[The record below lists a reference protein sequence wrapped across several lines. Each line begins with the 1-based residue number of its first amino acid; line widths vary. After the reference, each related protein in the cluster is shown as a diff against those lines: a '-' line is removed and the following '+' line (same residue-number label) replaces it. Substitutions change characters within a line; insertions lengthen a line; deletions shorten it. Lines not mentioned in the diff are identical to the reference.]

1 MVSILA
7 LSFHPAFYPPK
18 SGGEQRLY
26 YIYHYLSNFYDI
38 TLISFTYPN
47 PQNKIEVVEHNKHF
61 REIRIPKTKLSLL
74 LHHLVE
80 KFSNIKECSA
90 IITSIE
96 SRFNK
101 NFKKVIK
108 EDLRDADAVVFV
120 SPYLFTVPTGI
131 LKSKKIVYESYN
143 IEYELMKQSL
153 SDSII
158 GKSLL
163 RYVYHIE
170 KSLSRRS
177 RLIFAVSEED
187 RYKLSQTYKINK
199 NKIYISP
206 SGVNLNEYDNVI
218 RENRRESSKKPLLY
232 LFIGSYHPPN
242 IEAIENITK
251 FASELPECY
260 FIVAGSSAQ
269 YFISYASNLLEQ
281 SDFEKIYHV
290 FDLNKKISLVSGFY
304 NPEFWDSIPTV
315 WCKPHFKIYV
325 SEGIESMD
333 LKIYSPYNQKFEV
346 ELDDRSICFE
356 LEESWNSVKISNA
369 NKQEHLI
376 PFTCEKTLDDQKRKL
391 GIAIQEITY
400 YMDNKKFNVDLTQ
413 SSHQLFALKESRNVL
428 LLGQISNEEKLE
440 LYHISDVALN
450 PMLSGS
456 GTNIKMLD
464 YMAAGLPVIT
474 TPVGARGLDIENY
487 NNAIICDVSEFP
499 KKIRELT
506 NDKDLYDRLSRNGR
520 KLVVEKYDW
529 ENITKRMAK
538 ILEGK
543 LEW

>member
-61 REIRIPKTKLSLL
+61 REIRVPKTKLSQF

-108 EDLRDADAVVFV
+108 DDLRDADAVIFV
-120 SPYLFTVPTGI
+120 YPYLFIVPARI
-131 LKSKKIVYESYN
+131 LKSKKIVYESHN

-153 SDSII
+153 PDSII
-158 GKSLL
+158 GKILL

-187 RYKLSQTYKINK
+187 RDKLSQTYKINK
-199 NKIYISP
+199 NKIYIS
-206 SGVNLNEYDNVI
+206 SNGVNLNEYANII
-218 RENRRESSKKPLLY
+218 RKKRRKKSKNHPFLY

-251 FASELPECY
+251 FACELPEDY
-260 FIVAGSSAQ
+260 FIVAGSASQ
-269 YFISYASNLLEQ
+269 YYISYTSNLLEQ
-281 SDFEKIYHV
+281 TDFENFYYV

-315 WCKPHFKIYV
+315 WSKPSFKICV
-325 SEGIESMD
+325 SEGIESIEM
-333 LKIYSPYNQKFEV
+333 KIYSHYNQKLEV
-346 ELDDRSICFE
+346 ELDDEAISLE
-356 LEESWNSVKISNA
+356 LKENWNS
-369 NKQEHLI
+369 
-376 PFTCEKTLDDQKRKL
+376 
-391 GIAIQEITY
+391 GI
-400 YMDNKKFNVDLTQ
+400 L
-413 SSHQLFALKESRNVL
+413 
-428 LLGQISNEEKLE
+428 
-440 LYHISDVALN
+440 
-450 PMLSGS
+450 
-456 GTNIKMLD
+456 
-464 YMAAGLPVIT
+464 
-474 TPVGARGLDIENY
+474 
-487 NNAIICDVSEFP
+487 
-499 KKIRELT
+499 
-506 NDKDLYDRLSRNGR
+506 
-520 KLVVEKYDW
+520 
-529 ENITKRMAK
+529 
-538 ILEGK
+538 
-543 LEW
+543 